1 MLIFLQGW
9 DHKKKNVHHKE
20 FNIIQQLSAPL
31 KKRCSLFKLNDVMKK
46 PSVKTVK
53 QTTLISLQVLPFSSC
68 YDTKKFQAHTLNS

>member
-9 DHKKKNVHHKE
+9 DHKRKNVHHKE

-53 QTTLISLQVLPFSSC
+53 QTNFNLFASPAFLFL
-68 YDTKKFQAHTLNS
+68 L